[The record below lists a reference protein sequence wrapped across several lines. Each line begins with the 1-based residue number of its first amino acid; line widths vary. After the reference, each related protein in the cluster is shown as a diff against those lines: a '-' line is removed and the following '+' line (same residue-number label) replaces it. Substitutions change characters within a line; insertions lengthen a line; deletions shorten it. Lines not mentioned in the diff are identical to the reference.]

1 MNEELKYLK
10 AKIAHFEKSLIEV
23 NRLAAQSPDYAY
35 TQKKVFDEL
44 KLLKSILTFIEE
56 R

>member
-1 MNEELKYLK
+1 MKEEMKYLK
-10 AKIAHFEKSLIEV
+10 AKIAKFESSLIDV
-23 NRLAAQSPDYAY
+23 NRMAAQSPDYAY
-35 TQKKVFDEL
+35 TQIKLAEEL

>member
-1 MNEELKYLK
+1 MKDEIKYLK
-10 AKIAHFEKSLIEV
+10 DKIAKFESSLTDV
-23 NRLAAQSPDYAY
+23 NRMAAQKTDYAY
-35 TQKKVFDEL
+35 TQIKLAEEL

>member
-1 MNEELKYLK
+1 MKEEIKYLK
-10 AKIAHFEKSLIEV
+10 ERIAKYESCLIDV
-23 NRLAAQSPDYAY
+23 NRMAAQSPDYAY
-35 TQKKVFDEL
+35 TQKMLSEEL

>member
-1 MNEELKYLK
+1 MKEEINYLK
-10 AKIAHFEKSLIEV
+10 TKIAKIENSLVDV
-23 NRLAAQSPDYAY
+23 NRMAAQSPDYAY
-35 TQKKVFDEL
+35 TQRKLYEEL